1 MCFMGGIG
9 KFMGDGFN
17 ILVWY
22 VGNLF
27 ILGWGV
33 WFDFSVIFCIVFIF
47 QFVIEVV
54 ICQY

>member
-1 MCFMGGIG
+1 MGGIG

>member
-17 ILVWY
+17 ILVRY

-47 QFVIEVV
+47 
-54 ICQY
+54 